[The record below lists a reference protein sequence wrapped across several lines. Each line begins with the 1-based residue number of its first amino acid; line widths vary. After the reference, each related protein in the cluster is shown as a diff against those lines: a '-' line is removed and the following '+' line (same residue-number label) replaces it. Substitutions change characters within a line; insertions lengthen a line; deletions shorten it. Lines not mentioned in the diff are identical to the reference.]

1 MISGHIC
8 IYLLIKTIF
17 YIKLYFIVD
26 VWILHTM
33 NNNKKIENYFINFYN
48 TLEKDAL
55 LIALDFNTD
64 NNKLYTIDKNYKI
77 IKDDITNPLSG
88 YSFNNFAVYNNKIY
102 KDNSSASDIKIKIEN
117 AFNENK
123 LYGIPAYFADNTK
136 KINKALFLDR
146 DGVLM
151 HDVGYI
157 GTTDRVKIK
166 KEFIRMLM
174 ELMLESVINSLSR
187 RSFYFFC
194 NFIGTFTYF
203 NVEVRL

>member
-64 NNKLYTIDKNYKI
+64 NDNKLYTIDKNYKI
-77 IKDDITNPLSG
+77 IRDDITNPLSG
-88 YSFNNFAVYNNKIY
+88 YSFNNFAVYNNKIH
-102 KDNSSASDIKIKIEN
+102 KDDSSASDIKIKIEN

-166 KEFIRMLM
+166 KEFIDVVKYANKKGYITIVTTNQAGVSYNYYTNEDNR
-174 ELMLESVINSLSR
+174 
-187 RSFYFFC
+187 
-194 NFIGTFTYF
+194 
-203 NVEVRL
+203 